1 MCFMEDSY
9 YICLWLYVF
18 AALLVPFQ
26 DKDCEREEE
35 GVEERHLS
43 SMFEAMG
50 YSSRWTL
57 ITETYV

>member
-1 MCFMEDSY
+1 
-9 YICLWLYVF
+9 
-18 AALLVPFQ
+18 
-26 DKDCEREEE
+26 
-35 GVEERHLS
+35 VEERHLS